1 MKFYPPK
8 ANKNDP
14 DRNGLTEIEVRN
26 GTMFLYADVQCH
38 ECNHTMSLANAGSI
52 DNGKCNRCGG
62 RTS

>member
-8 ANKNDP
+8 ATRNDP
-14 DRNGLTEIEVRN
+14 DRNGFTQDEVTSGR
-26 GTMFLYADVQCH
+26 MFIYADVQCH
-38 ECNHTMSLANAGSI
+38 DCKHVLPLAVAGST